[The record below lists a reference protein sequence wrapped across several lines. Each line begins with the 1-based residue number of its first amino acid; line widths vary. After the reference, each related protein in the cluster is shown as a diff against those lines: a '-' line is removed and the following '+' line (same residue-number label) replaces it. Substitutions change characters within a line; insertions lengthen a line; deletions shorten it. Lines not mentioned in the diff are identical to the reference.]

1 MGFGVLFI
9 GYMLVALGVFVP
21 FGFVMR
27 LGGYALMAIA
37 FLKLK
42 EFGTTFIYQLIISVI
57 MTIYGIY
64 CAVYQ
69 GAEKL
74 SIPLPGIFESA
85 AGVMLWIGLAG
96 TIALNLLIAYSTY
109 KIASDV
115 DLSKPKNAAVR
126 NSIIISLFGILA
138 ALWLSPVGTN
148 DFYKKYFG
156 LPMILALLASMVLYL
171 TMIFSCYMYI
181 CPEGDED
188 MPRRESKLEFVNKM
202 RTESDRRTEQA
213 VRETEEYVRKKQKD
227 RLERLE
233 QKNNKNRKNRG

>member
-1 MGFGVLFI
+1 MGFGILFI
-9 GYMLVALGVFVP
+9 GYLLVSLGVFVP
-21 FGFVMR
+21 FGFIMR

-37 FLKLK
+37 FLKLR
-42 EFGTTFIYQLIISVI
+42 EFGKAFIYPLITSVI
-57 MTIYGIY
+57 MTIYSIY
-64 CAVYQ
+64 CVVYQ

-74 SIPLPGIFESA
+74 SIPLPEIFDSA
-85 AGVMLWIGLAG
+85 AGIMLWIGLVG
-96 TIALNLLIAYSTY
+96 TIALNLSIAYSTY
-109 KIASDV
+109 RIASDV
-115 DLSKPKNAAVR
+115 DLSKPQNAAVR
-126 NSIIISLFGILA
+126 NGIIVFLFGIMA
-138 ALWLSPVGTN
+138 ALWLSPIGNN

-156 LPMILALLASMVLYL
+156 LPMILLLLASMVLYL

-202 RTESDRRTEQA
+202 RNESDRRTEQA

-233 QKNNKNRKNRG
+233 QKNNKKRKK

>member
-1 MGFGVLFI
+1 MGFGILFI

-21 FGFVMR
+21 FGFIMR

-37 FLKLK
+37 FLKLR
-42 EFGTTFIYQLIISVI
+42 EFGKAFIYPLIISVI

-64 CAVYQ
+64 CAIYQ

-74 SIPLPGIFESA
+74 SIPLPEIFESA
-85 AGVMLWIGLAG
+85 EGVMLWIGLAG
-96 TIALNLLIAYSTY
+96 TIALNLSIAYSTY
-109 KIASDV
+109 RIASDV

-126 NSIIISLFGILA
+126 NAVIVSLFGILA
-138 ALWLSPVGTN
+138 ALWLSPVGNN

-156 LPMILALLASMVLYL
+156 LPMILLLLISMALYL
-171 TMIFSCYMYI
+171 VMIFSCYMYI

-188 MPRRESKLEFVNKM
+188 MPRHESKFDFVNKM
-202 RTESDRRTEQA
+202 RNESDRRTEQA
-213 VRETEEYVRKKQKD
+213 VRETEEYVRKKQKE

-233 QKNNKNRKNRG
+233 QKNNKKRKK

>member
-1 MGFGVLFI
+1 MPKVTHKSRLRLFLVLYS
-9 GYMLVALGVFVP
+9 GCP
-21 FGFVMR
+21 F
-27 LGGYALMAIA
+27 
-37 FLKLK
+37 
-42 EFGTTFIYQLIISVI
+42 
-57 MTIYGIY
+57 
-64 CAVYQ
+64 C
-69 GAEKL
+69 
-74 SIPLPGIFESA
+74 
-85 AGVMLWIGLAG
+85 
-96 TIALNLLIAYSTY
+96 N
-109 KIASDV
+109 
-115 DLSKPKNAAVR
+115 
-126 NSIIISLFGILA
+126 
-138 ALWLSPVGTN
+138 
-148 DFYKKYFG
+148 FYKKYFG